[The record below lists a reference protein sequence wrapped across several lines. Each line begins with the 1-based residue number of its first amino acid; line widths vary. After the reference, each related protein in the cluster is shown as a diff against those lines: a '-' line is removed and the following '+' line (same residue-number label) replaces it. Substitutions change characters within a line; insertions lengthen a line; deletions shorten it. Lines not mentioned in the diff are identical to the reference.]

1 MQIQKLFS
9 KNRLFQPKLLGID
22 DAPFSKNHSGPVKV
36 LGTVFRGGDFLEGLL
51 STYIDKDGFD
61 ATEKL
66 ISMICQSKFY
76 PQLHCI
82 LLNGITFGG
91 FNLVD
96 IEILCQ
102 ETNLPVIAVM
112 RKHPDFLAIEKAL
125 TNLENS
131 QQRLKLI
138 EKAGQVY
145 QIGHLFCQF
154 KGLSLEETAIIL
166 KLSSTHSHLPEP
178 LRVAHIIGAGFILG
192 QSGNRA

>member
-9 KNRLFQPKLLGID
+9 KNPRFQPKLLGID
-22 DAPFSKNHSGPVKV
+22 DAPFPKNHFGAVKV
-36 LGTVFRGGDFLEGLL
+36 LGTVFRGGDFLEGLI
-51 STYIDKDGFD
+51 STYIDKDGFN

-96 IEILCQ
+96 IENLYQ

-112 RKHPDFLAIEKAL
+112 RKQPDFLAIEKAL

-138 EKAGQVY
+138 EKAGQVH
-145 QIGHLFCQF
+145 QVGHLFCQF
-154 KGLSLEETAIIL
+154 KGLSFEETTIIL